1 MDRETLY
8 DGMTGIRDD
17 FVLQAGKPRRP
28 AWQRWGAAAAALLMA
43 AGLGLG
49 GARLHYMAQHG
60 SGFGAGAPQPGMNG
74 AAPTSPALPSAG
86 TGGLR

>member
-60 SGFGAGAPQPGMNG
+60 SGMGPPHRRRGIPSCTMPG
-74 AAPTSPALPSAG
+74 
-86 TGGLR
+86 R